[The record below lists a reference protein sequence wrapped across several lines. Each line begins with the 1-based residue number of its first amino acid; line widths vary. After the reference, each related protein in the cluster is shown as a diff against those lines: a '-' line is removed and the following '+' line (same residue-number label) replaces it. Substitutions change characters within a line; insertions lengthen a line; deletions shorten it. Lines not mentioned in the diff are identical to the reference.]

1 VYASGKVATLPQ
13 TLQKTS
19 YSVVI
24 ATRNR
29 PEALRL
35 SLPLLL
41 DQSRQADKIIVVDS
55 SDDQT
60 QNKALVAQLSQQS
73 AVPLLHI
80 SSPIGASLQRNIG
93 LQLVSSG
100 TVFFPDD
107 DSLVLPDALEELMNI
122 YDLDSDGLIGGVC
135 SAESKTAPVGVLD
148 QQTAAYQMRLSDRI
162 KARLAR
168 TRFALERNLVPDPFH
183 VCAAR
188 KYRRL
193 PKAADWLA
201 AQNAI
206 LVPWMTGF
214 RMSFRTELIRRTG
227 FTEELGRYALF
238 EDTDACFGILQ
249 SHLLVGARRAQIYHH
264 KAPERRANGR
274 AMGAMQILNRAYV
287 LARSGEADQK
297 MLAAMRR
304 FSRYKILQYMVGA
317 RSGFGKDRL
326 AGARHAYHLMPA
338 LFGAPA
344 DQLNRIYLD
353 LRERCFSTES

>member
-1 VYASGKVATLPQ
+1 VATLPRD
-13 TLQKTS
+13 LQKTT
-19 YSVVI
+19 YSTVI
-24 ATRNR
+24 VTRNR

-41 DQSRQADKIIVVDS
+41 AQSRPPGEILVIDS
-55 SDDQT
+55 SDDQS
-60 QNKALVAQLSQQS
+60 QNQALVEGLAAQTSI
-73 AVPLLHI
+73 PLRHI
-80 SSPIGASLQRNIG
+80 SSAMGMTVQRNVG
-93 LQLVSSG
+93 LKLVSFPV
-100 TVFFPDD
+100 VFFPDD
-107 DSLVLPDALEELMNI
+107 DSLVLPGAMEEIMTI
-122 YDLDSDGLIGGVC
+122 YDLDREGHIGGVC
-135 SAESKTAPVGVLD
+135 SAESKTAPPGVLE
-148 QQTAAYQMRLSDRI
+148 QQVAAYQMRLSDRI

-168 TRFALERNLVPDPFH
+168 TRFALERKLVPDPFH
-183 VCAAR
+183 LCAAR

-201 AQNAI
+201 GKNAI

-249 SHLLVGARRAQIYHH
+249 SHVLVGARRAQIYHH